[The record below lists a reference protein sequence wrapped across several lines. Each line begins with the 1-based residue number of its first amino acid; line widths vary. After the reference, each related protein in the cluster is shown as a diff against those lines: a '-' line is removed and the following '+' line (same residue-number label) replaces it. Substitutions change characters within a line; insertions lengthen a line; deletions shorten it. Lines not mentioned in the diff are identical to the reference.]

1 MKWLYNHEL
10 MHKWIGRTILIEND
24 VEQYWFSEGFT
35 DYYAYKIMLKN
46 DFLDVSEYIKILN
59 KEVITP
65 HYQDPFNTIPN
76 SELTFEE
83 YWSNYTK
90 YMKLPY
96 RRGLLYAFLLDNQIK
111 KQSSYSQSLD
121 NLMIDLFQLSLND
134 KSLRLNQKV
143 FIRNLLKYLN
153 HPEVESEFEG
163 YILEGNLIDFQ
174 DGLPDGLSIEY
185 QNNIPIVK
193 MDSED
198 FSELET
204 RLKF

>member
-1 MKWLYNHEL
+1 M
-10 MHKWIGRTILIEND
+10 II
-24 VEQYWFSEGFT
+24 
-35 DYYAYKIMLKN
+35 
-46 DFLDVSEYIKILN
+46 
-59 KEVITP
+59 P
-65 HYQDPFNTIPN
+65 HYQDPVNTIPN

-83 YWSNYTK
+83 YWSNYAK

-111 KQSSYSQSLD
+111 NQSNYSQSLD

-134 KSLRLNQKV
+134 DSLRLNQKV

-153 HPEVESEFEG
+153 HPEVESDFEG

-174 DGLPDGLSIEY
+174 DELPDGLSIEY
-185 QNNIPIVK
+185 QNNIPLLK
-193 MDSED
+193 LDSED
-198 FSELET
+198 FSDLGK